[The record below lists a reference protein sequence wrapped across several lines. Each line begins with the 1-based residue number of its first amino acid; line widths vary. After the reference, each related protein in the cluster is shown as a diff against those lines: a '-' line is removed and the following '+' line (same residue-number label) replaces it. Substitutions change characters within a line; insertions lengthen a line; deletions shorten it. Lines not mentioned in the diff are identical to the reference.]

1 MEAETLSF
9 AAGVGMLGGICA
21 AAASPARWA
30 IRALSVGGWARCGG
44 IMGYMAPGWQYMD
57 GMLGWEK
64 YCGAGRGCGMGKE
77 AGRPRPVPEAR

>member
-30 IRALSVGGWARCGG
+30 IRALSVGECARCGCG
-44 IMGYMAPGWQYMD
+44 IMGYIAPGWQYMY
-57 GMLGWEK
+57 GILR
-64 YCGAGRGCGMGKE
+64 GRG
-77 AGRPRPVPEAR
+77 

>member
-44 IMGYMAPGWQYMD
+44 IMGYMAPEWQCDMLRGW
-57 GMLGWEK
+57 GW
-64 YCGAGRGCGMGKE
+64 G
-77 AGRPRPVPEAR
+77 